1 MRPIIIEMGN
11 YSTKI
16 GYAGESFPRIDIP
29 SIFGRPDP
37 KLNAEMK
44 NYLINLFGLSELPD
58 LFCGDTAIYYSK
70 LLEKI
75 PLIYN
80 EDFFDMDLL
89 EYFLE
94 YISYTY
100 NFKLKGQDFIL
111 IQPFNSKVLQS
122 LGELLFA
129 KYECKSII
137 PVIQPF
143 SDLVSSG
150 VENGSALIVDIGHY
164 NCNITPIF
172 RGNVVSEG
180 LLRAFIGGDNIT
192 RLLEAEII
200 PLMEDKESSYIIDTY
215 NLATDIKES
224 LAFVSL
230 SPKRDFKEAME
241 GKLTKIIPLFKG
253 ETIELHIPLY
263 NSCEILFNPG
273 LFGINEYSIKDLI
286 IKSILSCTNTLR
298 QEIANNIIITGGT
311 SALNGLRERLIREMI
326 GQLGELE
333 FNITSYREIN
343 DPRYSAWIGA
353 SKIFA
358 SGQDLS
364 PIRIKLEDYTRIGGE
379 LKIDLDYYTNMTEIS
394 LGSLTTQL
402 NSMNM
407 LDIALPTNYIY
418 KILLNTLV
426 QYRRI
431 NISKISEIIRIPE
444 IRVLKMIYTLLARN
458 LINGEVDQESF
469 DFINFEFGK
478 KRELSA
484 VPKTSADKVS
494 STERFAGYQEKEVNI
509 SEGLRKKVLAAQE
522 TTEQITNDENLPTF
536 LKIDEIKKKEWEK
549 MESPVLTENKIKKL
563 KKTVKIEISPQ
574 MNTTESPNIENIPKR
589 KKVPFQETEF
599 TFQKIDQV
607 SQTEW
612 ESEDSPVLTPEKE
625 KKMRIKKFQRLKEI
639 TELIPEPQEVQIEP
653 KRNNQLPEE
662 LLSQPSFL
670 YYDKSKGNNQDNKLK
685 DREINDAKSYFS
697 LLDSRTKP
705 KEIKKL
711 EPKLLTS
718 LDPQED
724 EGTIKETH
732 QDKKSS
738 LLLGDIP
745 ESSKIDKNKNKLLG
759 IEKTEKPRD
768 ARLLVPNVPTFK
780 LLENKFEEKMDD
792 DKVEIDGLLKSSRQ
806 EVKRN
811 NVNISE
817 DLPTFLKFDKIT
829 SEQLKKIK
837 ELEEEEKRKKEK
849 EPKLL

>member
-1 MRPIIIEMGN
+1 
-11 YSTKI
+11 
-16 GYAGESFPRIDIP
+16 
-29 SIFGRPDP
+29 
-37 KLNAEMK
+37 
-44 NYLINLFGLSELPD
+44 
-58 LFCGDTAIYYSK
+58 
-70 LLEKI
+70 
-75 PLIYN
+75 
-80 EDFFDMDLL
+80 
-89 EYFLE
+89 
-94 YISYTY
+94 
-100 NFKLKGQDFIL
+100 
-111 IQPFNSKVLQS
+111 
-122 LGELLFA
+122 
-129 KYECKSII
+129 
-137 PVIQPF
+137 
-143 SDLVSSG
+143 
-150 VENGSALIVDIGHY
+150 
-164 NCNITPIF
+164 
-172 RGNVVSEG
+172 
-180 LLRAFIGGDNIT
+180 
-192 RLLEAEII
+192 
-200 PLMEDKESSYIIDTY
+200 
-215 NLATDIKES
+215 
-224 LAFVSL
+224 
-230 SPKRDFKEAME
+230 
-241 GKLTKIIPLFKG
+241 
-253 ETIELHIPLY
+253 
-263 NSCEILFNPG
+263 
-273 LFGINEYSIKDLI
+273 
-286 IKSILSCTNTLR
+286 
-298 QEIANNIIITGGT
+298 
-311 SALNGLRERLIREMI
+311 MI

-394 LGSLTTQL
+394 LGSLKTQL
-402 NSMNM
+402 NSTDT

-418 KILLNTLV
+418 KILLNTLI

-589 KKVPFQETEF
+589 KTAPLQETEF

-670 YYDKSKGNNQDNKLK
+670 YYDKSKGNNQDNKSK

-697 LLDSRTKP
+697 LLDSRTNP

-817 DLPTFLKFDKIT
+817 DLPSFLKFDKIT